1 MNIEILDQDYK
12 MIAIV
17 DEYESFIWTDRYNQ
31 PGDFEIFSPITYD
44 NLNIFARDY
53 YVRLTGSEHTMIIE
67 DIVYS
72 SSAESG
78 KSIKVVGRSL
88 ESILDRRIVWGVYNV
103 DGNLQDEV
111 ERIFND
117 CIINPSDK
125 DRKISNFVFEK
136 SSDPR
141 ITELTITNQYTGN
154 TLLDIIQTL
163 TDEFDI
169 GWKIV
174 LNDQNQ
180 MVFSFFVGTDRSYS
194 QREVP
199 YVVFSPAY
207 DNIIE
212 STYTIAGATLK
223 NVILVAGEDNTYSVD
238 GETVSL
244 GERPKIYRT
253 VGSGTGL
260 LRREIYAN
268 QVGIEQEEGST
279 REDYETKLDQFGQE
293 ELQKYTVTKK
303 FDGQYETK
311 LGFKYGTDF
320 FIGDTVEVAD
330 EFGNQ
335 ASSKVIEFIWSS
347 NISNGEEAYPTFRST
362 ETNE

>member
-1 MNIEILDQDYK
+1 MNIEILDQDYNL
-12 MIAIV
+12 IAIV

-31 PGDFEIFSPITYD
+31 PGDFEIFSPITSD
-44 NLNIFARDY
+44 NLQCFVRDNY
-53 YVRLTGSEHTMIIE
+53 IKTTASEHMMIIE

-78 KSIKVVGRSL
+78 RTIKVIGRSL
-88 ESILDRRIVWGVYNV
+88 ESILDRRIVWGVYDV

-111 ERIFND
+111 ERMFND
-117 CIINPSDK
+117 CIINPSDP
-125 DRKISNFVFEK
+125 DRKISNFRFER
-136 SSDPR
+136 STDPA
-141 ITELTITNQYTGN
+141 ITGLTITNQYTGN
-154 TLLDIIQTL
+154 TLLDIIQTI

-174 LNDQNQ
+174 LNDQKQ
-180 MVFSFFVGTDRSYS
+180 MVFSFYVGTDRSYA
-194 QREVP
+194 QTDVP

-212 STYTIAGATLK
+212 STYTVAGATLK
-223 NVILVAGEDNTYSVD
+223 NVILVAGEDNSYSVE
-238 GETVSL
+238 GENLTL

-253 VGSGTGL
+253 VGGGTGL

-279 REDYETKLDQFGQE
+279 QEDYEAKLDQFGQE
-293 ELQKYTVTKK
+293 ELQKYTVAKK

-311 LGFKYGTDF
+311 LGFRYGTDF

-330 EFGNQ
+330 EFGNE

-347 NISNGEEAYPTFRST
+347 NTSDGEEAYPTFRST

>member
-1 MNIEILDQDYK
+1 MNIEVLDQNYNL
-12 MIAIV
+12 IAIV

-31 PGDFEIFSPITYD
+31 PGDFEIFSPVTYD
-44 NLNIFARDY
+44 NLQCFVRDNY
-53 YVRLTGSEHTMIIE
+53 IRMTGSEHVMIIE
-67 DIVYS
+67 DIVYN
-72 SSAESG
+72 SSAENG
-78 KSIKVVGRSL
+78 KSIKVIGRSL
-88 ESILDRRIVWGVYNV
+88 ESILDRRIVWGVYDV
-103 DGNLQDEV
+103 DGNFQDEM
-111 ERIFND
+111 EKMLND
-117 CIINPSDK
+117 CIIKPSDT
-125 DRKISNFVFEK
+125 DRRINNFVFER
-136 SSDPR
+136 STDPR

-169 GWKIV
+169 GWKVV
-174 LNDQNQ
+174 LNEQNQ
-180 MVFSFFVGTDRSYS
+180 MVFSFYVGTDRSYS
-194 QREVP
+194 QQDVP

-223 NVILVAGEDNTYSVD
+223 NVILVAGEDNTYSID
-238 GETVSL
+238 GETASL
-244 GERPKIYRT
+244 GDRPKIYRT

-260 LRREIYAN
+260 LRREVYAN
-268 QVGIEQEEGST
+268 QVGIEREEGST
-279 REDYETKLDQFGQE
+279 QADYEAKLDQFGLE
-293 ELQKYTVTKK
+293 ELQKYTVTRK

-311 LGFKYGTDF
+311 LNFKYGTDF

-330 EFGNQ
+330 EFGNE

-347 NISNGEEAYPTFRST
+347 NTSDGEEAYPTFRST